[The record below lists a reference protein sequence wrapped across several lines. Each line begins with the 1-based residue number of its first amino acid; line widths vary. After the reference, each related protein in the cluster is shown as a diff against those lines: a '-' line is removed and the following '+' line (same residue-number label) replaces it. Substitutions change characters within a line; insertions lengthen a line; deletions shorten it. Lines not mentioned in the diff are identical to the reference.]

1 MKTLNFITRTI
12 AIAIIVVSMSTTL
25 DAQKAYHKVTLEN
38 GIAELNTMANRLI
51 EKWMVKFDVKNSVT
65 VSELESIT
73 EASAENELN
82 GMIYQLSK
90 NVKFDVNNTISVS
103 EASAENNGLDQAA
116 DELMANLKF
125 DVTRTISVTEA
136 MEENSELTQLTNQLI
151 ENMKFD
157 VNQTNSVAELNE
169 ETNELSQLT
178 EALISS
184 NAKFDLNKTNSI
196 QAEQIAAAF

>member
-12 AIAIIVVSMSTTL
+12 AIAMIVVSMSTTL
-25 DAQKAYHKVTLEN
+25 DAQKGYHKVTLEN

-51 EKWMVKFDVKNSVT
+51 EKWMVKFDVKNSAI
-65 VSELESIT
+65 VSELESTT

-82 GMIYQLSK
+82 GMIDQLSE
-90 NVKFDVNNTISVS
+90 NVKFDVNNTISVN

-136 MEENSELTQLTNQLI
+136 MEENSELTQLTNQLM
-151 ENMKFD
+151 ENLKFD
-157 VNQTNSVAELNE
+157 VTQTNSVAELNE
-169 ETNELSQLT
+169 ENNELSQLT